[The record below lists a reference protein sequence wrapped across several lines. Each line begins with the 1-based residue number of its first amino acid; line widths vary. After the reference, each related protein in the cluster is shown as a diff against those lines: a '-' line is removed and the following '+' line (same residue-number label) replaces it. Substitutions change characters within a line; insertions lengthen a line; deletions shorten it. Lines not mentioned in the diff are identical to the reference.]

1 MKIKPWYYILLA
13 LLAAGVFLTT
23 IFYWVKYQDDNF
35 TCEGEINIIRDNVAF
50 NALLHFKF
58 NNGKGYFNSLGNLS
72 KDGKVTERLSK
83 ALTFNYTNYHGYIIM
98 LSGENKTSYTKENP
112 LAHIV
117 PDFFL
122 YSERGFQIK
131 MIRQNASSYLFLQ
144 EETPLFYCTR
154 TNK

>member
-1 MKIKPWYYILLA
+1 MKIKTWHCVLSA
-13 LLAAGVFLTT
+13 LLAAGVFLSGLS
-23 IFYWVKYQDDNF
+23 YWKQYQKTHF
-35 TCEGEINIIRDNVAF
+35 MCEGEINISHDNITF
-50 NALLHFKF
+50 NSLLHFKF
-58 NNGKGYFNSLGNLS
+58 NNGKGYFNSLGRLTR
-72 KDGKVTERLSK
+72 DGKVTEGLSK
-83 ALTFNYTNYHGYIIM
+83 ALTFDYTTYRGYIIM

-144 EETPLFYCTR
+144 EETPLFYCTQ
-154 TNK
+154 TKK